1 MQDGLDGDQILNY
14 IMDEGGGNIQL
25 ELVWEGG
32 LIPDTFND
40 TTMMTGRKVLKEIIK
55 TNQGINVP
63 MEDLLQK
70 RNN

>member
-1 MQDGLDGDQILNY
+1 
-14 IMDEGGGNIQL
+14 
-25 ELVWEGG
+25 
-32 LIPDTFND
+32 
-40 TTMMTGRKVLKEIIK
+40 MMTGRKVLEEIIK